1 MRRNNQGY
9 SYEPLPHRTNQIEDE
24 NDKLTEELRD
34 KVNVLKSL
42 SIDIGNEV
50 RYQDRLMND
59 LDDDLQ
65 RTGGFLGKTM
75 NNVIRLSRSSHNC
88 NILHIILFSVA
99 LFFILYIVLK
109 FR

>member
-1 MRRNNQGY
+1 MRRNHAGY
-9 SYEPLPHRTNQIEDE
+9 SYEPLPQRSNEIEDE

-59 LDDDLQ
+59 IDDDLE

-75 NNVIRLSRSSHNC
+75 NNVLKLSRNSHNC
-88 NILHIILFSVA
+88 SILHIVLFSVT